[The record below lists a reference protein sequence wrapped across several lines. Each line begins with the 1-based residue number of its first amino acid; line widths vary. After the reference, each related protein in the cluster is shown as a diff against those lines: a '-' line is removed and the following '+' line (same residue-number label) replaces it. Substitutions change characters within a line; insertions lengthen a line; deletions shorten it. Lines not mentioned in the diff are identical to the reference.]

1 MDLKLKNKV
10 VLITGASRG
19 MGKAIAQGFAA
30 EDANVVICARNA
42 ERLQQAQAE
51 LSKNSDGEILA
62 RQADVESLS
71 DIRSLVEFTLDRFGR
86 IDVLICNS
94 GGPPAK
100 YFVDVTDEEWQRYF
114 NLNLLSFIR
123 LSGAVIPAMKKQKW
137 GRILF
142 LSSVSVKQPID
153 NLVIS
158 NVVRPGVVGLTKSLS
173 NELGKY
179 NVLVN
184 NVCPGYVRTDRVLEL
199 AEVQAKQ
206 EGIPVDAVIEKY
218 GQNNPLGRIA
228 DPREI
233 TDLFLF
239 LASERASY
247 ITGVS
252 LHIDGGFV
260 KGVF

>member
-1 MDLKLKNKV
+1 MDLELTNKV
-10 VLITGASRG
+10 VLVTGASQG
-19 MGKAIAQGFAA
+19 MGKAITQGFA
-30 EDANVVICARNA
+30 EEGANVIFCARDA
-42 ERLQQAQAE
+42 ERLQQVQAE
-51 LSKNSDGEILA
+51 LSKNSEGKVLA
-62 RQADVESLS
+62 RQADVESLA
-71 DIRSLVEFTLDRFGR
+71 DIRRLVDFALDRFGR
-86 IDVLICNS
+86 IDVLVCNS

-100 YFVDVTDEEWQRYF
+100 YFVEVTDEEWQRYL
-114 NLNLLSFIR
+114 NLNLQSFIR
-123 LSGAVIPAMKKQKW
+123 LSNAVIPTMKKQKW

-158 NVVRPGVVGLTKSLS
+158 NVVRSGVVGLTKSLS

-179 NVLVN
+179 NILVN

-206 EGIPVDAVIEKY
+206 EGIPVATVIERY

-233 TDLFLF
+233 ADLFLF
-239 LASERASY
+239 LASERAGY